1 MIVSIWQSNLIDAH
15 TLIRDNELEDY
26 FIQFL
31 EDTSHVKGYYIILNK
46 IPSSLVQALFNKYK
60 LASGKTKLS
69 YL

>member
-15 TLIRDNELEDY
+15 QLIRENKLENY

-31 EDTSHVKGYYIILNK
+31 EDTTHVKGYYVVLNK
-46 IPSSLVQALFNKYK
+46 IPSFVVQSLFAKYR